1 MSPCFPGIERKITL
15 PGSRVVS
22 VMPFISSFFLLITK
36 ATPADPVE
44 FSGFGELYRAS
55 HLVNRFCTCVSSSI
69 ERCISWIAR
78 IPICREHRA
87 FATVVHFEMGPALVD
102 VEERPLMFKVAILM
116 LAQWPFCRGT
126 LS

>member
-1 MSPCFPGIERKITL
+1 MSPCFWGIERKIAL
-15 PGSRVVS
+15 PGIRVIS
-22 VMPFISSFFLLITK
+22 VMPFVSSFSLLITK

-69 ERCISWIAR
+69 ERCVSWIAR
-78 IPICREHRA
+78 ILICRERRA
-87 FATVVHFEMGPALVD
+87 FATVVHFEMGPAPVD

-116 LAQWPFCRGT
+116 LARWPFCGGA